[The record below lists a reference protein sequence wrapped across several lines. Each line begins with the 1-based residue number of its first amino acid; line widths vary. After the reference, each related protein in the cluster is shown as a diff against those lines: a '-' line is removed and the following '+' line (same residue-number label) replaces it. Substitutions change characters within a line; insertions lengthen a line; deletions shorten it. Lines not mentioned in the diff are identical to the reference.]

1 MTSQLNH
8 SWLYSASNWQLALF
22 SFFRVVEINTPN
34 SVRSS
39 NANMSEGLHSIPSPR
54 GKPFRHFRTEHEL
67 CLRRLTGSPLSPGEK
82 EAGDTRDGYGVKLFE
97 DGTLFAGDFEGGVR
111 SGYGVQRWPDGHVYI
126 GLWKQ
131 GKREGEGEYRFSHG
145 DIDGSGTI
153 EDNECDVYKVSL
165 ALCA

>member
-1 MTSQLNH
+1 
-8 SWLYSASNWQLALF
+8 
-22 SFFRVVEINTPN
+22 
-34 SVRSS
+34 
-39 NANMSEGLHSIPSPR
+39 MSEGLHSTPAPR
-54 GKPFRHFRTEHEL
+54 GKPFRHYRTEHES

-82 EAGDTRDGYGVKLFE
+82 EAGDTLDGYGVKKFD
-97 DGTLFAGDFEGGVR
+97 DGTLYAGDFEGGVR

-153 EDNECDVYKVSL
+153 EDNECDVYKVTSL
-165 ALCA
+165 ALCARQRFPRDSSHALTNSARASG